1 MQNQEDLEVSA
12 HTEGS
17 SPVAGQSP
25 STGSTKRDLLAP
37 YIPPNVPHGLPHVVR
52 FATLSS
58 MDLPVEARF
67 LIIILARFADQAGMA
82 SVALD
87 TLCDICRIGS
97 HHTVTRYITMAEDI
111 GILQKMPGQG
121 GKDRQSNKYLFLGE
135 QRQWRPLPVGHPDD
149 NPVIVLAEA
158 RQRIEKLETRVAR
171 IPELEAQ
178 AARVEELE
186 AELARLRNGSAISHT
201 PVTDG
206 EAQSSGDLPPD
217 SHESSYP
224 DVPGE
229 NDATIRHSGVPD
241 GTGETHPHESSH
253 SYENTAPSNPEGAHG
268 AIRHSGVTDG
278 PDESQEY
285 LARYARVEILVMR
298 HQAYYDRSF
307 DRRGSLGAI
316 EYFSRSTEHEED
328 LVRQVRI
335 LDAGQEPRP
344 SGSGPSPPELEGE
357 RQTTENA
364 DRYAVGQCPHCGRPY
379 ATYGGAEFCTDCTE
393 RQRRES
399 EA

>member
-121 GKDRQSNKYLFLGE
+121 GKDRQSNKYLFLGRAAPVAAPPRWPPR
-135 QRQWRPLPVGHPDD
+135 RQPRHSPGRGPPAHRKAG
-149 NPVIVLAEA
+149 NP
-158 RQRIEKLETRVAR
+158 
-171 IPELEAQ
+171 
-178 AARVEELE
+178 
-186 AELARLRNGSAISHT
+186 G
-201 PVTDG
+201 G
-206 EAQSSGDLPPD
+206 PD
-217 SHESSYP
+217 SRTGSPSS
-224 DVPGE
+224 PGGR
-229 NDATIRHSGVPD
+229 AGGRAGPPQKRLSHQSYTSD
-241 GTGETHPHESSH
+241 GW
-253 SYENTAPSNPEGAHG
+253 
-268 AIRHSGVTDG
+268 
-278 PDESQEY
+278 
-285 LARYARVEILVMR
+285 
-298 HQAYYDRSF
+298 
-307 DRRGSLGAI
+307 
-316 EYFSRSTEHEED
+316 
-328 LVRQVRI
+328 
-335 LDAGQEPRP
+335 
-344 SGSGPSPPELEGE
+344 
-357 RQTTENA
+357 
-364 DRYAVGQCPHCGRPY
+364 
-379 ATYGGAEFCTDCTE
+379 
-393 RQRRES
+393 
-399 EA
+399 